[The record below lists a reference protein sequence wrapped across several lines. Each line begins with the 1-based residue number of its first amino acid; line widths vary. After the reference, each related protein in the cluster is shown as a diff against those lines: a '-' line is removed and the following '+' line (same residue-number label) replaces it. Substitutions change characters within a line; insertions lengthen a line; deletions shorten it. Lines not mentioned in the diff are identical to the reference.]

1 MQLCTGVRVVQWLAQ
16 FRTRFS
22 TRLLISLHHLHVLEE
37 KLKVVTSASVH
48 FGLKGKLEL
57 LQLEEKEKLFQDS
70 RLDWQRHL
78 LLHLLAVPCEYLDED
93 QQDVDVVW
101 DVQQGEAA
109 SGRLVC
115 CPARFSLY

>member
-1 MQLCTGVRVVQWLAQ
+1 M
-16 FRTRFS
+16 
-22 TRLLISLHHLHVLEE
+22 LISLRHLHVLEE

-57 LQLEEKEKLFQDS
+57 LQLEEKEKLFQGS

-101 DVQQGEAA
+101 DVQQGEAG
-109 SGRLVC
+109 SIIKYYYVLLSIVKYYQVL
-115 CPARFSLY
+115 SLLSIIIIG